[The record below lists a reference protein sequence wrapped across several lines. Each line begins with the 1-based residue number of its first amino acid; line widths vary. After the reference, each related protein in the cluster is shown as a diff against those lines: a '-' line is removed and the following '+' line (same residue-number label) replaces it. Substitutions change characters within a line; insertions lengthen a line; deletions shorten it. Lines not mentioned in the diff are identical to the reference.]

1 MRPLLRAAGTVTVLA
16 LPAAFG
22 WRMVHDASALTPAR
36 TGVTDIAVR
45 SMAFSPKVV
54 RVRPGTTITWHFGDA
69 VAHDVKGRDFAS
81 SVTTSGDFRHTFTAS
96 GTYDYHCS
104 LHPIM
109 RGRVIVAGP

>member
-1 MRPLLRAAGTVTVLA
+1 MKRTVTALA
-16 LPAAFG
+16 TVIALAVPAVFG

-36 TGVTDIAVR
+36 TGVTDVAVR

-54 RVRPGTTITWHFGDA
+54 KVPAGATVTWHFRDS
-69 VAHDVKGRDFAS
+69 VAHDVRGADFS
-81 SVTTSGDFRHTFTAS
+81 SAVTATGDFRHTFTTP

-109 RGRVIVAGP
+109 RGRVIVTG